1 MRSQRP
7 IDVPFFLT
15 GVPKAQI
22 VRTRRI
28 GPIPARSCESERG
41 DGLVRDSIVGIEN
54 TAHPLVETNDLYL
67 RGLSQKEDSMES
79 AISRLLETYEKG
91 KVSRRDLVQGL
102 VLLAASPGTMSAAG
116 FQGNTI
122 NHVSLD
128 VSDLERSTDFYQRT
142 FGCPVHKR
150 QGDNQV
156 FFGTNFFVLRPG
168 KPAGRIGHVA
178 IGVEN
183 FSQDSVTAD
192 LKARGVNPIDSGQ
205 GGIGEGFHVVDPDG
219 FTLQIVSASNRGR
232 G

>member
-1 MRSQRP
+1 
-7 IDVPFFLT
+7 
-15 GVPKAQI
+15 
-22 VRTRRI
+22 
-28 GPIPARSCESERG
+28 
-41 DGLVRDSIVGIEN
+41 
-54 TAHPLVETNDLYL
+54 
-67 RGLSQKEDSMES
+67 MES

-102 VLLAASPGTMSAAG
+102 VLLAASSGTMSAAG

-142 FGCPVHKR
+142 FSCPVHKR
-150 QGDNQV
+150 QADNQV
-156 FFGTNFFVLRPG
+156 FFGTSFFVLRPD

-183 FSQDSVTAD
+183 FNQDSVTAD

-205 GGIGEGFHVVDPDG
+205 GGSGEGFHVVDPDG
-219 FTLQIVSASNRGR
+219 FRLQIISASNRGR